1 MSVYVSNLT
10 INSGADFSQVF
21 TLENASN
28 SALNLVG
35 YGVTSEMR
43 KHYSSSGV
51 TTFSSSLHNASLG
64 QIKIELTSEQTSALK
79 SGRYVYDILITNTEN
94 VTTRVVEG
102 MALVREGVTRNVWN
116 KSSKGNKSFCYG

>member
-64 QIKIELTSEQTSALK
+64 QIKIALTSEQTSALK

-94 VTTRVVEG
+94 ITTRVVEG
-102 MALVREGVTRNVWN
+102 MALVREGVTRNV
-116 KSSKGNKSFCYG
+116 